1 MNAFPARE
9 SIPFLFTPPAI
20 FAIPAGCYRAVLKD
34 VSTEE
39 NDDGDPVLRML
50 YDIVR
55 GENGPVKYAAALEY
69 PAGKAGH
76 DKLNEDLAAFFPQD
90 EIDRMLGMP
99 AELDLTD
106 LVGDE
111 VDLMV
116 STFTGSDHPP
126 YSRVTG
132 IYSAGSLITG
142 QVMARGEWHASVS
155 RGF

>member
-1 MNAFPARE
+1 MKLTPSIE
-9 SIPFLFTPPAI
+9 PIPFTFTPPSP
-20 FAIPAGCYRAVLKD
+20 FAIPAGCYRAVLRE

-76 DKLNEDLAAFFPQD
+76 AKLNEDLAAFFPQD

-132 IYSAGSLITG
+132 IFSAGSITSETLAMG
-142 QVMARGEWHASVS
+142 
-155 RGF
+155 

>member
-1 MNAFPARE
+1 MKLTPSIE
-9 SIPFLFTPPAI
+9 PIPFTFTPPAI

-69 PAGKAGH
+69 PSGKAGH
-76 DKLNEDLAAFFPQD
+76 AKLNEDVSAFFPQD
-90 EIDRMLGMP
+90 EIDRMLGIP

-132 IYSAGSLITG
+132 IFSAGSITSETLAMG
-142 QVMARGEWHASVS
+142 
-155 RGF
+155 